1 MSSHQFEVLPFSAS
15 DGFNL
20 NLWRLKND
28 SPTPRGPVLLL
39 HGAGVRSNIFNA
51 PNDKNILD
59 ALAEAGYDVWLENW
73 RGSIEC
79 KPNEWDLDM
88 VAENDHPAAVK
99 EICRRTGASTIKA
112 IIHCQGSTSFMISAV
127 KGLIPEV
134 TTILSNAVSLHPVV
148 PSFSKFKLN
157 WVVPIVKPITKYLNP
172 HWGDEAPDFK
182 AKFFRALVSLT
193 RHENDTKVGKFVS
206 FTYGAGKPALW
217 ELNNLTDETKDWIR
231 NEFGNVPLTFFD
243 HIKKCVR
250 SGTLVSADGSV
261 DYAGAA
267 PKTNARFVFFSGK
280 LNKCFRSE
288 SQVNSYNYFNR
299 IRGGFHQLHLY
310 DTYSHLDIFFGKN
323 AYTDIFPTMIKEL
336 NN

>member
-15 DGFNL
+15 DGFSL

-51 PNDKNILD
+51 PNNKNILD

-73 RGSIEC
+73 RGSIEY

-172 HWGDEAPDFK
+172 RWGDEAPDLK
-182 AKFFRALVSLT
+182 SKFFRTLVNLT
-193 RHENDTKVGKFVS
+193 HHEDDTKVGKFVS

-250 SGTLVSADGSV
+250 AGTLVSADGSI

-267 PKTNARFVFFSGK
+267 PKTDARFVFFSGK

-288 SQVNSYNYFNR
+288 SQVNSYNYFNK

>member
-15 DGFNL
+15 DGFSL

-51 PNDKNILD
+51 PNNKNILD

-79 KPNEWDLDM
+79 TPNEWDLDM

-172 HWGDEAPDFK
+172 HWGDEAPDLK
-182 AKFFRALVSLT
+182 SKFFRALVNLT
-193 RHENDTKVGKFVS
+193 HHENDTKVGKFVS

-231 NEFGNVPLTFFD
+231 NEFGNVPMTFFD
-243 HIKKCVR
+243 HIKKCVS

-261 DYAGAA
+261 DYAAAA

-288 SQVNSYNYFNR
+288 SQVNSYNYFNK
-299 IRGGFHQLHLY
+299 IRDGFHQLHLY
-310 DTYSHLDIFFGKN
+310 DTYSHLDVFFGKN